1 MERIVATRPDG
12 TTYELAKRGNSQGFT
27 QAMQRW
33 DLQGADIVSV
43 TVESAIPMTYGI
55 GDKINVFGREYKLN
69 RLPKVTKNANYHFV
83 YELEFEGIQ
92 YDLLRVTYDLT
103 IDTTSNQLQ
112 DIQADSLTGN
122 LQRFATVLIANAN
135 RVFPGKWSLGT
146 CPDTIADKTL
156 TFGESDNCLSVL
168 QNLCSEFNV
177 EFSIELTNNINVL
190 SFSDEAGS
198 IFPFDFKFGRGRGLY
213 HLERLNVDTSN
224 IITRLKVYGS
234 TENIAYNYRAN
245 RLCLPNKTK
254 GQSYFENASAI
265 AQYGVWEAVKYF
277 DDIKPTFDGE
287 VTAID
292 SNNVLKFTDTSMFDL
307 NAEDSDGNTLYLI
320 AGQTAKI
327 HFNTG
332 NLAGYEF
339 DVHNYDHSTHTF
351 TLKQFEDERGDVF
364 PSDTS
369 VAFQIAV
376 GDKYKILGV
385 ALPQTYVDEAEDKL
399 EVDGLEYFNQNRQ
412 PKVKYAL
419 SIDKNFFESL
429 VEGTVTQTLL
439 HPGVWLH
446 IIDSDIDVDKS
457 IRIVSL
463 TRQLFDEYNY
473 TLEVSDTVAN
483 ATIINNIISDI
494 IDINNVIHINNLNNP
509 ARARANWRSSREV
522 LDMVFD
528 PEGDYYTEK
537 IKPNSIDTLCLSVG
551 AKSMQFGLIGVTF
564 KPNYNGNANSMVV
577 TAGTLVHYTINE
589 DAARVWNIASGTQT
603 FSDSNTAYYIY
614 AKCNKSG
621 EGAIIVC
628 TTQQMQV
635 DQANFYY
642 FFIGIVNSVDP
653 DLHARSVSLMYGFTM
668 INGRFIQTGRICSS
682 GGGATYFD
690 LDAGEIGGKIK
701 LLSGSSGYNNL
712 SDIPDLSHFL
722 SDTDGLI
729 EIWYKTVAPTTSN
742 APASSWNTIALKK
755 AHKGDLYRF
764 LNDTPVQQEG
774 EGEQGRASARWYR
787 WESYNTIVDN
797 TDYIDYHW
805 VEVVPVPEWFNNIVP
820 DTLPSTSQKMFSFI
834 TPTPPYSVGDIWL
847 NGGVF
852 MKCLTARSASESFV
866 MSDWDDSGIYDCTQT
881 VIDGGIITS
890 GTIRLAGRG
899 GDIKAGVTGNGTNA
913 NSVRMWAGDT
923 FDNRANAPFRV
934 LQNGKMVATG
944 SEVIDSL
951 IKGTMRSP
959 FQNGDS
965 NAFSSLIYDNIIT
978 TSGHSVTLVWDTT
991 QSGRRIM
998 VCGSGTIIAPSGS
1011 NQYIYYDGSR
1021 KTTSLTYNNEMLTL
1035 VGYGTT
1041 ETFYGWIIVD
1051 RDTFYGNTE
1060 TYGHSLKAL
1069 MMGVVSLQSIS
1080 GGIRIK
1086 LRGAVFDDTT
1096 VSSIGFSHGGSVGRY
1111 KISLPASWFTVNG
1124 NVVLDNILV
1133 IGSACEDSAT
1143 VALRGKSYNSN
1154 ANKVELT
1161 ISSALVGG
1169 YSCWTTFNFI
1179 IYNGNQWQNS
1189 QQIGSFDYA
1198 TT

>member
-1 MERIVATRPDG
+1 
-12 TTYELAKRGNSQGFT
+12 
-27 QAMQRW
+27 
-33 DLQGADIVSV
+33 
-43 TVESAIPMTYGI
+43 
-55 GDKINVFGREYKLN
+55 
-69 RLPKVTKNANYHFV
+69 
-83 YELEFEGIQ
+83 
-92 YDLLRVTYDLT
+92 
-103 IDTTSNQLQ
+103 
-112 DIQADSLTGN
+112 
-122 LQRFATVLIANAN
+122 
-135 RVFPGKWSLGT
+135 
-146 CPDTIADKTL
+146 
-156 TFGESDNCLSVL
+156 
-168 QNLCSEFNV
+168 
-177 EFSIELTNNINVL
+177 
-190 SFSDEAGS
+190 
-198 IFPFDFKFGRGRGLY
+198 
-213 HLERLNVDTSN
+213 
-224 IITRLKVYGS
+224 
-234 TENIAYNYRAN
+234 
-245 RLCLPNKTK
+245 
-254 GQSYFENASAI
+254 
-265 AQYGVWEAVKYF
+265 
-277 DDIKPTFDGE
+277 
-287 VTAID
+287 
-292 SNNVLKFTDTSMFDL
+292 MFDL
-307 NAEDSDGNTLYLI
+307 NAEDEEGNTLYLI

-327 HFNTG
+327 HFNSG

-339 DVHNYDHSTHTF
+339 DVHSYNHDTHTF
-351 TLKQFEDERGDVF
+351 VLKQFEDERGDLF
-364 PSDTS
+364 PSETS
-369 VAFQIAV
+369 SAFQIAV
-376 GDKYKILGV
+376 GDQYKILGV
-385 ALPQTYVDEAEDKL
+385 ALPQSYIDDAEDKL
-399 EVDGLEYFNQNRQ
+399 EEDGLEYFNQNKQ

-419 SIDKNFFESL
+419 SIDKNFFEALAGESQS
-429 VEGTVTQTLL
+429 TQIIK
-439 HPGVWLH
+439 PGDWLH

-494 IDINNVIHINNLNNP
+494 IDINNVIQINNLNNP

-537 IKPNSIDTLCLSVG
+537 IKPNSIDTLCLAVG

-564 KPNYNGNANSMVV
+564 KPNYNGNANSIQV
-577 TAGTLVHYTINE
+577 TAGTLVHYTIDEN
-589 DAARVWNIASGTQT
+589 AARTWNVAATSVT
-603 FSDSNTAYYIY
+603 FSDSNAAYYIY
-614 AKCNKSG
+614 AKCAKSG
-621 EGAIIVC
+621 TGCIIVFT
-628 TTQQMQV
+628 TTQQQV
-635 DQANFYY
+635 DGGLFYY

-653 DLHARSVSLMYGFTM
+653 GLNARSVSLMYGFTM

-690 LDAGEIGGKIK
+690 LDAGEIGGKIT

-742 APASSWNTIALKK
+742 TPASGWNTVALKK
-755 AHKGDLYRF
+755 AHVGDLYRF
-764 LNDTPVQQEG
+764 LSDTPVQQEG

-787 WESYNTIVDN
+787 WESYNTIQR
-797 TDYIDYHW
+797 IDDEDVSVIEWHW
-805 VEVVPVPEWFNNIVP
+805 VEVTPVPDWFNNIVP
-820 DTLPSTSQKMFSFI
+820 SPLPSTSQKMFSFV

-852 MKCLTARSASESFV
+852 MKCLTERTASDSFV
-866 MSDWDDSGIYDCTQT
+866 MSDWDDSGIYDNTQT
-881 VIDGGIITS
+881 IIDGGIITS

-899 GDIKAGVTGNGTNA
+899 GEIKAGVTGNGTNA

-951 IKGTMRSP
+951 IKGTVRSP

-965 NAFSSLIYDNIIT
+965 NAFSSLKYDNIIT
-978 TSGHSVTLVWDTT
+978 TSGHSVNLVWDTT

-1035 VGYGTT
+1035 IGYGTT

-1051 RDTFYGNTE
+1051 RDTFYGNSE

-1069 MMGVVSLQSIS
+1069 MMGVVSLASIS

-1096 VSSIGFSHGGSVGRY
+1096 ISSIGFSNGGSVGRY

-1124 NVVLDNILV
+1124 SVVLDNILV

-1154 ANKVELT
+1154 SNKVELV

-1169 YSCWTTFNFI
+1169 TPCWTTFNFI

-1189 QQIGSFDYA
+1189 QQIGDFDYA
-1198 TT
+1198 NY